1 MKIELEPDLGCCV
14 ETLAKREYEKGLREV
29 LNGKESFELTQK
41 MEVLRAFL
49 EDADFKKLRGEYE
62 PYLTQEKRVRF
73 IMYLEEGK
81 PKYNFEVIKEENGK
95 R

>member
-1 MKIELEPDLGCCV
+1 MKIELEPDLDCCV

-29 LNGKESFELTQK
+29 LNGEESSELTQR

-49 EDADFKKLRGEYE
+49 ENADFKKLRGKYE
-62 PYLTQEKRVRF
+62 PYLTQGKEVRF
-73 IMYLEEGK
+73 MICLEEAK
-81 PKYNFEVIKEENGK
+81 PKYSFEIKEENGK

>member
-1 MKIELEPDLGCCV
+1 MQIELEPELNCCI
-14 ETLAKREYEKGLREV
+14 ETSAKREYERGLREV
-29 LNGKESFELTQK
+29 LNGKESPELTER

-62 PYLTQEKRVRF
+62 PYLTQGKEVRF
-73 IMYLEEGK
+73 IIYLEKGE
-81 PKYNFEVIKEENGK
+81 PKYNFEVKEGNGK

>member
-1 MKIELEPDLGCCV
+1 MKIELEPDLDCCV
-14 ETLAKREYEKGLREV
+14 ETLAKREYKKGLREV
-29 LNGKESFELTQK
+29 LNGKESPELTEK

-49 EDADFKKLRGEYE
+49 EGADFKKIRGEYE
-62 PYLTQEKRVRF
+62 PYLIMGKRVRF

-81 PKYNFEVIKEENGK
+81 PKYNFDVKEENGK